1 MRFIQLVRSIGA
13 GPIGAGPI
21 AAAFAAALISAPAAG
36 QTSIDPP
43 PGDWTHRGVAVSF
56 PENVGP
62 YKRGQATEFTSDG
75 RDASVGYR
83 YSNDDGVLTVTVYV
97 YPDYSDLSC
106 SQIFLGAR
114 NNVAEYSGAQ
124 LSGQGFVSPPDGG
137 DTDFGLG
144 ARYRLPANSM
154 REGYP
159 ALISD
164 VYLYC
169 PPGDKWLV
177 KYRASWT
184 GSEATFPE
192 VGNFLRQIKWPAALR
207 SGL

>member
-1 MRFIQLVRSIGA
+1 MRFIQSLR
-13 GPIGAGPI
+13 PIS
-21 AAAFAAALISAPAAG
+21 AALAITLISAPAAG

-43 PGDWTHRGVAVSF
+43 AGDWTHRGVDVSF
-56 PENVGP
+56 PETVGGFE
-62 YKRGQATEFTSDG
+62 RGQATEFTSDG
-75 RDASVGYR
+75 RDAAIGYK
-83 YSNDDGVLTVTVYV
+83 YNNADGTLNVTVYV

-106 SQIFLGAR
+106 SQIFLDAR
-114 NNVAEYSGAQ
+114 NNVAEYRGAE
-124 LSGQGFVSPPDGG
+124 LSGQGFISPPNGG
-137 DTDFGLG
+137 NTDFGLA

-184 GSEATFPE
+184 GSEATFPD
-192 VGNFLRQIKWPAALR
+192 VGSFLRRIDWPAALR
-207 SGL
+207 SNL